1 MIMGRSEPPLTVF
14 SYLRTGSSMT
24 AVVQTPFQFAIRG
37 MTSDD
42 LEKVLEVE
50 NQCHTHP
57 WSADLFRRELE
68 NPLAGVDLM
77 WLGDQLCGYL
87 CSWFIQD
94 ELHIL
99 NVATAQAFRRR
110 GIASALMNHV
120 LTRSVK
126 SGMDRAFLE
135 VRAGNAGAVALYR
148 AFGFETVYR
157 RPRYY
162 PDGED
167 ALVMEFVYSRNK

>member
-1 MIMGRSEPPLTVF
+1 
-14 SYLRTGSSMT
+14 MT
-24 AVVQTPFQFAIRG
+24 ALLQTPVRFEIRG

-50 NQCHTHP
+50 RQCHTHP

-68 NPLAGVDLM
+68 NPFARVDLL
-77 WLGDQLCGYL
+77 WFENELCGYL

-99 NVATAQAFRRR
+99 NVATAPLFRRR

-120 LTRSVK
+120 LARSVK
-126 SGMDRAFLE
+126 GGMERAFLE
-135 VRAGNAGAVALYR
+135 VRAGNAGAVALYQS
-148 AFGFETVYR
+148 FGFATVSR
-157 RPRYY
+157 RQRYY
-162 PDGED
+162 ADGED
-167 ALVMEFVYSRNK
+167 ALVMEFAYSGKE